1 MARIVYVNRKAS
13 NTGCGCLAIG
23 LLLGLVFLKSFWRP
37 ILATLLVVLIW
48 GWIKQ
53 LLAPDKRSEKGV
65 SWTEEPDFQDYHQD
79 FGEPRR
85 TIKDAEVI
93 EGDDDVH

>member
-37 ILATLLVVLIW
+37 ILVILLVMLIW
-48 GWIKQ
+48 GWLKQ

-65 SWTEEPDFQDYHQD
+65 SWTEESGFQDYPQD
-79 FGEPRR
+79 FGELGRR
-85 TIKDAEVI
+85 IKDAEVI